1 MNQDIEVKHT
11 YEIEYMVLSG
21 DYRERRMVAKEIKP
35 RHQGL
40 EYQAKYFE
48 IYSLELKNEI
58 FRTFQLFVLIWQV
71 CQMNQKKKNLQN
83 DYKAM
88 RA

>member
-1 MNQDIEVKHT
+1 MNQDTEIKHT
-11 YEIEYMVLSG
+11 HETEYMVLSG

-48 IYSLELKNEI
+48 IYSVELKNEI
-58 FRTFQLFVLIWQV
+58 FRTFQLFVF
-71 CQMNQKKKNLQN
+71 NLVGLS
-83 DYKAM
+83 DELEEEKSAK
-88 RA
+88 

>member
-48 IYSLELKNEI
+48 IYA
-58 FRTFQLFVLIWQV
+58 TWH
-71 CQMNQKKKNLQN
+71 
-83 DYKAM
+83 AHM
-88 RA
+88 RHCTKVSCTL

>member
-58 FRTFQLFVLIWQV
+58 FRTFQLFVF
-71 CQMNQKKKNLQN
+71 NLVGLS
-83 DYKAM
+83 DELEEEKSAK
-88 RA
+88 

>member
-11 YEIEYMVLSG
+11 YEIKYMVLSG

-58 FRTFQLFVLIWQV
+58 FRTFQLFVF
-71 CQMNQKKKNLQN
+71 NLVGLS
-83 DYKAM
+83 DELEEEKSAK
-88 RA
+88 

>member
-58 FRTFQLFVLIWQV
+58 FRTF
-71 CQMNQKKKNLQN
+71 
-83 DYKAM
+83 
-88 RA
+88 